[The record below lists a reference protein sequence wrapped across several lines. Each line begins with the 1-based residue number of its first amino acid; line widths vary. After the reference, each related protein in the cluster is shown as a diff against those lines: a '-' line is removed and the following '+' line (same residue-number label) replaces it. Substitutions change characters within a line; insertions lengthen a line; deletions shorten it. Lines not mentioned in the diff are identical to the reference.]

1 MEFSAKLDEKLEDE
15 AAEWHALMHSGDVDP
30 ELRKRFESWLAAD
43 HNHRRA
49 YAGFEQVYRDLDYAL
64 VAAEVDVDAVLGRSE
79 DIEAP
84 DTSSPPAQTH
94 AGAKWKA
101 WLGGFIPRPALI
113 GGGMAAAAAAALAL
127 FLTFPVLDAPQ
138 SPAYSTQIAEIT
150 EIRLEDGS
158 VITLGAQSKIETA
171 FTDTSRQ
178 VTLVSGEAFFDVAKD
193 ENRPFFV
200 IADDTLVRVVGTQF
214 DVKHSGETIHIAVLE
229 GVVEV
234 TKPQDIQEI
243 LVTADT
249 SGLAKQVLTA
259 GQKVE
264 AFRLAALPIVQQ
276 VERAP
281 PGVWR
286 TGRLAYEDASLA
298 EIVTDLGR
306 YREQP
311 IRLASS
317 DIGALRSTVA
327 FEVDDIDQFL
337 EVIETIHP
345 VEIEKSSS
353 GAIIIR
359 PKR

>member
-15 AAEWHALMHSGDVDP
+15 AAAWHTLMHSGDVD
-30 ELRKRFESWLAAD
+30 LDVRTRFERWLAAD

-64 VAAEVDVDAVLGRSE
+64 VAAEIDVDAAIGRSE
-79 DIEAP
+79 PLPEPDIQEPA
-84 DTSSPPAQTH
+84 TGSPQN
-94 AGAKWKA
+94 KWKT
-101 WLGGFIPRPALI
+101 WLGGFIPRPALV
-113 GGGMAAAAAAALAL
+113 GGGMAAAAVAALAL
-127 FLTFPVLDAPQ
+127 FFSVPMLNAPQ
-138 SPAYSTQIAEIT
+138 PPVYSTQIAEIT

-158 VITLGAQSKIETA
+158 VITLGAQSEIETA

-178 VTLVSGEAFFDVAKD
+178 VTLVSGEAFFDVATD
-193 ENRPFFV
+193 ETRPFFV
-200 IADDTLVRVVGTQF
+200 VANDTLVRVVGTQF

-249 SGLAKQVLTA
+249 SGLDKQVLTA

-276 VERAP
+276 VEQAQ
-281 PGVWR
+281 PGMWR
-286 TGRLAYEDASLA
+286 TGRLAYEDASLT
-298 EIVTDLGR
+298 EIITDLGR

-311 IRLASS
+311 IRLASA

-327 FEVDDIDQFL
+327 FDVNDIDQFL
-337 EVIETIHP
+337 EVIAAIHP
-345 VEIEKSSS
+345 VTIEKSPS
-353 GAIIIR
+353 GEIIVR
-359 PKR
+359 RK